1 MSAGQLINDELIAT
15 RVFELQG
22 HGEPTVDSVWPT
34 LGRSSEI
41 KIDGSRKVLNSPA
54 PGDGKAFYIVLGIGL
69 LAATCGLA
77 WINLNVLAL
86 PFGLGSVGVSTGNPH
101 LEPTSVSLR
110 PEQGANAPSVP
121 MPDAQKGDRLQIP
134 GTIVREVG
142 RDEIADV
149 LQSSK
154 LPTAVHTTS
163 FHERPLNH
171 RGADS
176 VKELRAA
183 PKLTPRPETRPTTIK
198 GWTLREVS
206 DGTAVIE
213 GPNGVLKATAGQTVP
228 GIGRVD
234 SIVRWGNRWIVATS
248 KGLISTP

>member
-41 KIDGSRKVLNSPA
+41 KIDESRKVLNSPA
-54 PGDGKAFYIVLGIGL
+54 PGDGKAFYVVLGIGL

-110 PEQGANAPSVP
+110 PGANAPSVP

-176 VKELRAA
+176 AKELRAA